1 MPPGSPGFTFSE
13 TTKLIQL
20 LSGYNMYMA
29 SPHCGII
36 PIAPFPRC
44 SKNLT
49 HKLKLTLPLI
59 QTRHKKSLLPKKE
72 SRLCFQK
79 APLSP
84 VKVNRS
90 FFTNSSASSAA
101 RLSFPG
107 IHGIGEHDTLTE
119 AGPCPTDPRL
129 CAPRFP
135 GVYLF
140 GNSENNTF
148 QRTKNA
154 TLSCFTKKSALS
166 GVFKGF
172 YKGMLPYLA
181 STKTPTHR
189 PVKRA
194 WRTIRRNL
202 LLGRERQPACPV
214 FPGQGFN
221 NHAIFKAPGTGKL
234 TDCQFSEGT

>member
-1 MPPGSPGFTFSE
+1 MGF
-13 TTKLIQL
+13 
-20 LSGYNMYMA
+20 
-29 SPHCGII
+29 

-44 SKNLT
+44 SKNLI
-49 HKLKLTLPLI
+49 HKFKLKLSLI
-59 QTRHKKSLLPKKE
+59 QTRHKNSLLPKKE

-84 VKVNRS
+84 AKVNSS

-107 IHGIGEHDTLTE
+107 IHGVGERDTLTE
-119 AGPCPTDPRL
+119 AGPCQTDPRL

-140 GNSENNTF
+140 GNSETNPF

-154 TLSCFTKKSALS
+154 TLNYFTKKSWLS

-172 YKGMLPYLA
+172 YKCVLPYLA
-181 STKTPTHR
+181 STNTPTRR
-189 PVKRA
+189 PVGRA

-202 LLGRERQPACPV
+202 LSGR
-214 FPGQGFN
+214 G
-221 NHAIFKAPGTGKL
+221 
-234 TDCQFSEGT
+234 